1 MDANAKGA
9 SVLPIARVKRIIKL
23 DEEITT
29 IGTDTTFLIAIA
41 AVNDL
46 YIIYYIYIFV
56 KL

>member
-1 MDANAKGA
+1 MDASKATGA

-29 IGTDTTFLIAIA
+29 IGTDSTFLIAIA

-46 YIIYYIYIFV
+46 YIIYHIYTF
-56 KL
+56 

>member
-1 MDANAKGA
+1 MNMDASKATGA

-29 IGTDTTFLIAIA
+29 IGTDSTFLIAIA

-46 YIIYYIYIFV
+46 YIIYHIYTF
-56 KL
+56 